1 MAKIDTSDWKEFVV
15 GELFPNMVKPSVL
28 HMRQVVE
35 TDDGIRYVVRTK
47 FNNGIK
53 CRVQPVDDVEPS
65 PAGVITWGAE
75 NASFFYQEEPFL
87 SGRDIYYVD
96 TRKYSANV
104 CRFLATCLQ
113 TIVFKYP
120 YNFGLFPEL
129 LKDERIMLPVDS
141 KGEPNWKYMEQ
152 YMQNIL
158 NEVGS
163 SIENLS
169 QTDNRKHE
177 VNISEWKEFV
187 IGDLFEKLQLG
198 IKKKNFN
205 KVLDVS
211 EERTD
216 EFNLP
221 LINAKHGNN
230 GVMYYGR
237 EEDFETA
244 EMTIDIVQ
252 NGAIAT
258 GNVYAQPQK
267 TGVLW
272 DAYLI
277 KSKQEIKSPEALL
290 FISTVLEKTIKDKFS
305 YDDKCVWDK
314 ASLLSIKLPVDNN
327 GNPDYTYMESY
338 MKSMMDS
345 AKSEIEKFESLDFIE
360 KN

>member
-1 MAKIDTSDWKEFVV
+1 MAKIDTSGWKEFVV

-35 TDDGIRYVVRTK
+35 MDEGIRYVVRTK

-53 CRVQPVDDVEPS
+53 CRVQPVDNVEPS

-104 CRFLATCLQ
+104 CRFIATCLQ

-141 KGEPNWKYMEQ
+141 KGELNWMYMEE
-152 YMQNIL
+152 YMQKVME
-158 NEVGS
+158 EVES

-187 IGDLFEKLQLG
+187 IGDLF
-198 IKKKNFN
+198 
-205 KVLDVS
+205 
-211 EERTD
+211 
-216 EFNLP
+216 
-221 LINAKHGNN
+221 
-230 GVMYYGR
+230 
-237 EEDFETA
+237 
-244 EMTIDIVQ
+244 DIHP
-252 NGAIAT
+252 T
-258 GNVYAQPQK
+258 
-267 TGVLW
+267 
-272 DAYLI
+272 
-277 KSKQEIKSPEALL
+277 
-290 FISTVLEKTIKDKFS
+290 
-305 YDDKCVWDK
+305 
-314 ASLLSIKLPVDNN
+314 
-327 GNPDYTYMESY
+327 
-338 MKSMMDS
+338 
-345 AKSEIEKFESLDFIE
+345 
-360 KN
+360 